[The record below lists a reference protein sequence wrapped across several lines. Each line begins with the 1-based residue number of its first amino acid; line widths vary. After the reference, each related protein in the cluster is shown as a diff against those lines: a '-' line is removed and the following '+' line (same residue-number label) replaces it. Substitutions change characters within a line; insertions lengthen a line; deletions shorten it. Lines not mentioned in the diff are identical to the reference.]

1 MANLITIARMVLL
14 FITIWLMYVGNVQV
28 ITACIVLLVIVFA
41 SDGLDGYVARRQ
53 KTTSD
58 FGAVFDIASDRVVEN
73 ALWIVFAHMQLIPVW
88 VPLLVMT
95 RGFLI
100 DGLRSMGL
108 SSGQTP
114 FGKNNMMRSPL
125 TEWLTAGR
133 FMRAFYGYAKSLAF
147 VFLCGLEAW
156 KHHDTTDTF
165 LGSVYGVDLVRY
177 AGWAIVYIT
186 VALTIIRGL
195 PVIFDFIAGQK
206 ERNVASA
213 RPSEN
218 G

>member
-14 FITIWLMYVGNVQV
+14 FVTIWMMYVGNVQV
-28 ITACIVLLVIVFA
+28 ITACIFLLVIVFV

-88 VPLLVMT
+88 IPLLVMT

-108 SSGQTP
+108 SAGKTP
-114 FGKNNMMRSPL
+114 FGKNNMMRSAF

-156 KHHDTTDTF
+156 KHHDTANTV
-165 LGSVYGVDLVRY
+165 LGSIYDVDLVRY
-177 AGWAIVYIT
+177 VGWATVYVT
-186 VALTIIRGL
+186 VALTVIRGL
-195 PVIFDFIAGQK
+195 PVVYDFMAQQK
-206 ERNVASA
+206 EENASRA

>member
-14 FITIWLMYVGNVQV
+14 FFTIWLIYVGNVQV
-28 ITACIVLLVIVFA
+28 ITACIFLLVIVFA
-41 SDGLDGYVARRQ
+41 SDGLDGYVARKQ

-73 ALWIVFAHMQLIPVW
+73 ALWIAFAHMQLIPVW
-88 VPLLVMT
+88 IPLLVMT

-114 FGKNNMMRSPL
+114 FGANNMMRSAF
-125 TEWLTAGR
+125 TTWLTAGR
-133 FMRAFYGYAKSLAF
+133 FMRAVYGYAKSLAF

-156 KHHDTTDTF
+156 KHHDTADTVI
-165 LGSVYGVDLVRY
+165 GAIYDVEAIRWI
-177 AGWAIVYIT
+177 GWATVYAT
-186 VALTIIRGL
+186 VALTVIRGL
-195 PVIFDFIAGQK
+195 PVVYDFVAQQR
-206 ERNVASA
+206 EASA
-213 RPSEN
+213 RREPASGN

>member
-14 FITIWLMYVGNVQV
+14 FFTIWLIYVGNVQV
-28 ITACIVLLVIVFA
+28 ITACMVVLAIVFA

-73 ALWIVFAHMQLIPVW
+73 ALWIAFAHMQLIPVW
-88 VPLLVMT
+88 IPLLVMT

-108 SSGQTP
+108 SAGKTP

-125 TEWLTAGR
+125 TQWLTAGR

-147 VFLCGLEAW
+147 IFLCGLEAW
-156 KHHDTTDTF
+156 KHHDTTDTV
-165 LGSVYGVDLVRY
+165 LGTIYEVDLVRY

-186 VALTIIRGL
+186 VALTVIRGL
-195 PVIFDFIAGQK
+195 PVVYDFMAQQK
-206 ERNVASA
+206 EERVGRAQPPEHA
-213 RPSEN
+213 
-218 G
+218 

>member
-14 FITIWLMYVGNVQV
+14 FFTIWLMYVGNVQV
-28 ITACIVLLVIVFA
+28 ITACIFLLVIVFA

-88 VPLLVMT
+88 IPLLVMS

-100 DGLRSMGL
+100 DGLRSLGL
-108 SSGQTP
+108 SEGKTP
-114 FGKNNMMRSPL
+114 FGKNNMMRSAF

-133 FMRAFYGYAKSLAF
+133 FMRALYGYAKSLAF
-147 VFLCGLEAW
+147 MFLCGLEAW
-156 KHHDTTDTF
+156 KHHDASGTV
-165 LGSVYGVDLVRY
+165 LGSIYDVDVVRWACWATVYV
-177 AGWAIVYIT
+177 T
-186 VALTIIRGL
+186 VALTVIRGI
-195 PVIFDFIAGQK
+195 PVVYDFIAQQN
-206 ERNVASA
+206 EEPVAPGTSG
-213 RPSEN
+213 N

>member
-53 KTTSD
+53 RTTSD

-88 VPLLVMT
+88 IPLLVMT

-100 DGLRSMGL
+100 DGLRSMSL
-108 SSGQTP
+108 SEGKTP
-114 FGKNNMMRSPL
+114 FGKNNMMRSPF

-147 VFLCGLEAW
+147 MFLCGLEAW
-156 KHHDTTDTF
+156 KHHDTTDTV
-165 LGSVYGVDLVRY
+165 LGSIYSVEIVRY
-177 AGWAIVYIT
+177 AGWALVYAT

-195 PVIFDFIAGQK
+195 PVVYDFMAQQK
-206 ERNVASA
+206 EDRTASA
-213 RPSEN
+213 RPLGN

>member
-53 KTTSD
+53 RTTSD

-88 VPLLVMT
+88 IPLLVMT

-100 DGLRSMGL
+100 DGLRSMSL
-108 SSGQTP
+108 SEGKTP
-114 FGKNNMMRSPL
+114 FGKNNMMRSPF

-147 VFLCGLEAW
+147 MFLCGLEAW
-156 KHHDTTDTF
+156 KHHDTTDTV
-165 LGSVYGVDLVRY
+165 LGSIYSVEIVRY
-177 AGWAIVYIT
+177 AGWALVYAT

-195 PVIFDFIAGQK
+195 PVVYDFMAQQK
-206 ERNVASA
+206 EDQTASA
-213 RPSEN
+213 RPLGN